1 MWFASLIATIL
12 IEAGLYWIVQR
23 GEFPRLFLYSILI
36 NCVTLPP
43 ATWIYRYMVPD
54 LFIVEAGVVLVEML
68 LILALMQIP
77 LSRAFLLSVVANGTT
92 AVVGVLVAFP

>member
-1 MWFASLIATIL
+1 
-12 IEAGLYWIVQR
+12 
-23 GEFPRLFLYSILI
+23 
-36 NCVTLPP
+36 
-43 ATWIYRYMVPD
+43 MVPD